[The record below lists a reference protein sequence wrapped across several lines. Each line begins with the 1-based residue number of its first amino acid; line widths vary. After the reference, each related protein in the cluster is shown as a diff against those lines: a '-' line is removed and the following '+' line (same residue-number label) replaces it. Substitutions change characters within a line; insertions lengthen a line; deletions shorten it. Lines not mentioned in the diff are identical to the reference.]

1 MTISPKIVE
10 LNEKEKETLL
20 AALKVLNEFENQ
32 TAYQLEFEDEHAIC
46 CGAKESLEEFLSS
59 ICNIN

>member
-1 MTISPKIVE
+1 MTIMPKIVE

-20 AALKVLNEFENQ
+20 AALKILNEFENK

-46 CGAKESLEEFLSS
+46 WNAKDSLKEFLFS

>member
-20 AALKVLNEFENQ
+20 AALKVLNEFESK
-32 TAYQLEFEDEHAIC
+32 TAYQLEFEDEHNIC
-46 CGAKESLEEFLSS
+46 WNAKESIEDFLHD
-59 ICNIN
+59 ICDIE